1 MSPTIFH
8 TPVELITYC
17 VQFPSVDPPVEE
29 TVSLV
34 EVVNSSFSGNVGSSA
49 KTGAEHA
56 KSAAAVKREFIGEK
70 IIFFIVTI
78 WSSRGVKYV
87 KIFFVRILLAHLKIS
102 C

>member
-1 MSPTIFH
+1 M
-8 TPVELITYC
+8 
-17 VQFPSVDPPVEE
+17 EE

-78 WSSRGVKYV
+78 WSS
-87 KIFFVRILLAHLKIS
+87 
-102 C
+102 

>member
-8 TPVELITYC
+8 TPVELITLC
-17 VQFPSVDPPVEE
+17 VQFWPVEE

-34 EVVNSSFSGNVGSSA
+34 EVVNTSFSGNVGSSA

-56 KSAAAVKREFIGEK
+56 KSAAAVKRESIGEK

-78 WSSRGVKYV
+78 WSS
-87 KIFFVRILLAHLKIS
+87 
-102 C
+102 

>member
-8 TPVELITYC
+8 TPVELITLC
-17 VQFPSVDPPVEE
+17 DQFWPVEE
-29 TVSLV
+29 TVSLD
-34 EVVNSSFSGNVGSSA
+34 EVVNSSFSGNVGRSA

>member
-8 TPVELITYC
+8 TPVELITLC
-17 VQFPSVDPPVEE
+17 VQLPPVEE

-34 EVVNSSFSGNVGSSA
+34 EVVNTSFSGNVGSSA

-78 WSSRGVKYV
+78 WSS
-87 KIFFVRILLAHLKIS
+87 
-102 C
+102 

>member
-17 VQFPSVDPPVEE
+17 VQLLSPVEE

-34 EVVNSSFSGNVGSSA
+34 EVVNSSFSGNVGRSA

-78 WSSRGVKYV
+78 WSS
-87 KIFFVRILLAHLKIS
+87 
-102 C
+102 

>member
-1 MSPTIFH
+1 M
-8 TPVELITYC
+8 
-17 VQFPSVDPPVEE
+17 EE
-29 TVSLV
+29 TVSLD

-87 KIFFVRILLAHLKIS
+87 KNFLLEFY
-102 C
+102 

>member
-17 VQFPSVDPPVEE
+17 VQLLSPVEE

-34 EVVNSSFSGNVGSSA
+34 EVVKSSFSGNVGRSA

-78 WSSRGVKYV
+78 WSS
-87 KIFFVRILLAHLKIS
+87 
-102 C
+102 

>member
-1 MSPTIFH
+1 M
-8 TPVELITYC
+8 
-17 VQFPSVDPPVEE
+17 EE

-34 EVVNSSFSGNVGSSA
+34 EVVKSSFSGNVGSSA

-78 WSSRGVKYV
+78 WSS
-87 KIFFVRILLAHLKIS
+87 
-102 C
+102 